1 MSMFDPPIRLTSRGI
16 RWIYTGAIVIA
27 LVTFSTYVSLRLR
40 VTYRLQYSVARV
52 GDELRAYKN
61 SSDLIH
67 ESLAVR
73 LDNLE
78 RAIYADLLN
87 LPKGEAVKSARPPS
101 VDQWQ
106 INRDQELRKR
116 IQQLEQWRLD
126 EERRR
131 RRDQP

>member
-1 MSMFDPPIRLTSRGI
+1 MFDPPIRLTSRGL
-16 RWIYTGAIVIA
+16 RWLYISAVVIVF
-27 LVTFSTYVSLRLR
+27 VSFSAYVSLRLR

-52 GDELRAYKN
+52 SDELRAYKN

-87 LPKGEAVKSARPPS
+87 LPKGEAVKSGKPPS
-101 VDQWQ
+101 VEQWQ

-116 IQQLEQWRLD
+116 IQQLEQWRLE

-131 RRDQP
+131 RREQP